1 MDKVQQD
8 MPTTRNGIY
17 ATTGEG
23 EQWLF
28 LYEILLPTD
37 IDWLQ
42 SNKTLPPTWRV
53 LNTPGIHSLALI
65 QEGHISWHWD
75 VINGWNKTIYMKHT
89 ASQIDP
95 PITMLEESE
104 VEGNAMVYTSDDN
117 DFYKPLRGLFAKSNR
132 LSVQEIYES
141 LDIPVKHGRIGLG
154 SKIGHIILKYRLLT
168 IIYRAPDDRIIWE
181 WNITKGM
188 TTRWAS
194 LVQELDIQPI
204 PVTTPKDTKAEEVKK
219 SINSRLVYTT
229 IDCDLLKA
237 ITFLPYTQAP
247 SRLYK
252 VLNNPLVKGEEAFQ
266 KKLKQYINSNNVE
279 TIAYLTPDN
288 SIVWRWDVQNGM
300 TFKWLPSKF
309 DTVTHNVQ
317 PLMEG
322 VKNDSGKKDYTLLPW
337 GALDEVVAVLAY
349 GAEKYD
355 RDNWQRVN
363 KFRYGKALLR
373 HVVAYCKGETL
384 DPESGLHHLAHATC
398 CCLFIIHQDT
408 KQQTGGNDD

>member
-1 MDKVQQD
+1 MDKLADLLKVPVGSRLVYTDMEGGLWKPITLIQYTEDPLRVYNSLNTLIDNSKTKLRLELASYIQVNHIETIAYLTPDDDIIWRWDTQNGMTHEWESKEVTLVTDNASQQVQQD

-42 SNKTLPPTWRV
+42 SNKTLPPAWRV
-53 LNTPGIHSLALI
+53 LSTPGIHSLALI

-75 VINGWNKTIYMKHT
+75 VINGWNNVVYVRHT
-89 ASQIDP
+89 PTA
-95 PITMLEESE
+95 
-104 VEGNAMVYTSDDN
+104 
-117 DFYKPLRGLFAKSNR
+117 
-132 LSVQEIYES
+132 
-141 LDIPVKHGRIGLG
+141 
-154 SKIGHIILKYRLLT
+154 
-168 IIYRAPDDRIIWE
+168 
-181 WNITKGM
+181 
-188 TTRWAS
+188 
-194 LVQELDIQPI
+194 
-204 PVTTPKDTKAEEVKK
+204 VT
-219 SINSRLVYTT
+219 
-229 IDCDLLKA
+229 
-237 ITFLPYTQAP
+237 
-247 SRLYK
+247 
-252 VLNNPLVKGEEAFQ
+252 
-266 KKLKQYINSNNVE
+266 
-279 TIAYLTPDN
+279 
-288 SIVWRWDVQNGM
+288 
-300 TFKWLPSKF
+300 
-309 DTVTHNVQ
+309 
-317 PLMEG
+317 EG

-355 RDNWQRVN
+355 RDNWQKIH

-408 KQQTGGNDD
+408 KQQTANRR